1 MSNEETARAAAD
13 GMHGKMIE
21 GRAIVARLRSG
32 GRNLQQRL
40 QQRSWPT
47 HFVLSTLAPCF
58 CTGYSLA
65 IQLHNINLKTSD

>member
-32 GRNLQQRL
+32 GRKLQQRL
-40 QQRSWPT
+40 QQRLWPI
-47 HFVLSTLAPCF
+47 HSE
-58 CTGYSLA
+58 
-65 IQLHNINLKTSD
+65 IQLWHPASARATNLQCSPIVPID